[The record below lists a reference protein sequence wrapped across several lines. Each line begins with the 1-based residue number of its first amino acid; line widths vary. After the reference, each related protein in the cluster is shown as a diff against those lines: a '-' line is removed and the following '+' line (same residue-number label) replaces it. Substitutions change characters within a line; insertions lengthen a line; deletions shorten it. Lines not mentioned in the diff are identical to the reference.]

1 MEEYIISTDSTSDF
15 YAKEIS
21 QMNLYVGKLSYII
34 NENGVISEY
43 LDDFQSYEDYTKYY
57 DKLKNGGVAK
67 TSILNLQAHIDLF
80 TKMAKDGIKNAIH
93 ITQAMGL
100 SPTLNNA
107 LKAIEEVKKEYPDI
121 NYKAIESNTTTVAE
135 GNLVKVAYDL
145 RSKGLSMDEN
155 IEVLESLKNQI
166 QHFIIADDLKYLC
179 RGGRVST
186 VSATL
191 GSILS
196 IKPIIE
202 FTKDGKLEVVR
213 KESGVKKAYKSVI
226 TEVKQNFTFHSEFA
240 NPIIV
245 HTNNEAGA
253 KTLAE
258 MFESEFGVRPEIRI
272 MGPIIG
278 AHVGPGAVALTFISN
293 EKRKY

>member
-1 MEEYIISTDSTSDF
+1 MEKYTISTDSTSDF
-15 YAKEIS
+15 YANEIAN
-21 QMNLYVGKLSYII
+21 MNLYVGKLSYII

-43 LDDFQSYEDYTKYY
+43 LDNFQSYEDYTKYY
-57 DKLKNGGVAK
+57 DKLKSGGVAK

-80 TKMAKDGIKNAIH
+80 TKMAKDGVKNAIH

-121 NYKAIESNTTTVAE
+121 NFKAIESNTTTVAE
-135 GNLVKVAYDL
+135 GNLVKVAYAL
-145 RSKGLSMDEN
+145 REQGLSMDEN
-155 IEVLESLKNQI
+155 IEMLETLKNQI

-179 RGGRVST
+179 RGGRVSQ
-186 VSATL
+186 VSATI

-202 FTKDGKLEVVR
+202 FTKDGKLEVIR

-226 TEVKQNFTFHSEFA
+226 TEVKQNFTFHEKFA

-253 KTLAE
+253 VALAD

>member
-1 MEEYIISTDSTSDF
+1 MENYAISTDSTSDF
-15 YAKEIS
+15 YADEIAS
-21 QMNLYVGKLSYII
+21 MGLNVGKLSFTIT
-34 NENGVISEY
+34 ENNVLNEY
-43 LDDFQSYEDYTKYY
+43 LDDFKTENEYTEYYER
-57 DKLKNGGVAK
+57 LKNGGVAK

-80 TKMAKDGIKNAIH
+80 TAMAKSGIKNALH

-135 GNLVKVAYDL
+135 GNLVKVAYAL
-145 RSKGLSMDEN
+145 RDKGLSMEEN
-155 IEVLESLKNQI
+155 IDILEKLKNQI

-179 RGGRVST
+179 RGGRVSAM
-186 VSATL
+186 SATI
-191 GSILS
+191 GSLLA

-202 FTKDGKLEVVR
+202 FTKHGKLEVVR
-213 KESGVKKAYKSVI
+213 KEAGIKKAYKSVI
-226 TEVKQNFTFHSEFA
+226 MEVKQNFTFHSEFA

-245 HTNNEAGA
+245 HTNNLSGA
-253 KTLAE
+253 TTLAD
-258 MFESEFGVRPEIRI
+258 MFENEFGIRPEIRI

-293 EKRKY
+293 EQRKY

>member
-1 MEEYIISTDSTSDF
+1 MEKYAISTDSTSDF
-15 YAKEIS
+15 YASEIDE
-21 QMNLYVGKLSYII
+21 MNLNVGKLSFTIT
-34 NENGVISEY
+34 ENNVLNEY
-43 LDDFQSYEDYTKYY
+43 LDDFKDKSEYVEYY
-57 DKLKNGGVAK
+57 DRLKNGGIAK

-80 TKMAKDGIKNAIH
+80 ISMAKSGIKNALH

-107 LKAIEEVKKEYPDI
+107 LKAIEEVKKQYPDI

-135 GNLVKVAYDL
+135 GNLVKVAYAL
-145 RSKGLSMDEN
+145 RDKGLSMDEN
-155 IEVLESLKNQI
+155 IEVLEKLKNQI

-179 RGGRVST
+179 RGGRVSAM
-186 VSATL
+186 SATI
-191 GSILS
+191 GSLLA

-202 FTKDGKLEVVR
+202 FTKYGKLEVVR

-226 TEVKQNFTFHSEFA
+226 LEVKQNYTFHKEFA

-245 HTNNEAGA
+245 HTNNESGA
-253 KTLAE
+253 NTLAD
-258 MFESEFGVRPEIRI
+258 MFENEFGVRPEIRI

-293 EKRKY
+293 EQRKY

>member
-1 MEEYIISTDSTSDF
+1 MDKYIISTDSTSDF
-15 YAKEIS
+15 YADEIS
-21 QMNLYVGKLSYII
+21 QMGLYVGKLNYVI
-34 NENGVISEY
+34 NENGTLNEY
-43 LDDFQSYEDYTKYY
+43 LDDFKTPNEYVEYY
-57 DKLKNGGVAK
+57 NRLKAGGIAK

-80 TKMAKDGIKNAIH
+80 TKMAKDGVKNAIH

-135 GNLVKVAYDL
+135 GNLVKVAYAL
-145 RSKGLSMDEN
+145 RDQGLSMDEN
-155 IEVLESLKNQI
+155 IETLEKLKNQI

-186 VSATL
+186 VSATI

-202 FTKDGKLEVVR
+202 FTIDGKLEVVR
-213 KESGVKKAYKSVI
+213 KETGVKKAYKSVI
-226 TEVKQNFTFHSEFA
+226 TEVKQNFTFHDKFA

-245 HTNNEAGA
+245 HTNNETGA
-253 KTLAE
+253 NTLAD
-258 MFESEFGVRPEIRI
+258 MFETEFGVRPEIRI

-293 EKRKY
+293 EQRKY

>member
-1 MEEYIISTDSTSDF
+1 MENYAISTDSTSDF
-15 YAKEIS
+15 YADEIAS
-21 QMNLYVGKLSYII
+21 MGLNVGKLSFTIT
-34 NENGVISEY
+34 ENNVLNEY
-43 LDDFQSYEDYTKYY
+43 LDDFKTENEYIEYYER
-57 DKLKNGGVAK
+57 LKNGGVAK

-80 TKMAKDGIKNAIH
+80 TAMAKSGIKNALH

-135 GNLVKVAYDL
+135 GNLVKVAYAL
-145 RSKGLSMDEN
+145 RDKGLSMEEN
-155 IEVLESLKNQI
+155 IDILEKLKNQI

-179 RGGRVST
+179 RGGRVSAM
-186 VSATL
+186 SATI
-191 GSILS
+191 GSLLA

-202 FTKDGKLEVVR
+202 FTKHGKLEVVR
-213 KESGVKKAYKSVI
+213 KEAGIKKAYKSVI
-226 TEVKQNFTFHSEFA
+226 MEVKQNFTFHSEFA

-245 HTNNEAGA
+245 HTNNISGA
-253 KTLAE
+253 TTLAD
-258 MFESEFGVRPEIRI
+258 MFENEFGIRPEIRI

-293 EKRKY
+293 EQRKY

>member
-1 MEEYIISTDSTSDF
+1 MEKYVISTDSTSDF
-15 YAKEIS
+15 YASEIA
-21 QMNLYVGKLSYII
+21 QMNLYVDKLSYIVS
-34 NENGVISEY
+34 ENGEISEY

-57 DKLKNGGVAK
+57 EKLKSGGIAK

-80 TKMAKDGIKNAIH
+80 TKMAKDGVKNAIH

-121 NYKAIESNTTTVAE
+121 NFKAIESNTTTVAE
-135 GNLVKVAYDL
+135 GNLVKVAYAL
-145 RSKGLSMDEN
+145 REQGLSMDEN
-155 IEVLESLKNQI
+155 IEMLEKLKNQI

-179 RGGRVST
+179 RGGRVSQ
-186 VSATL
+186 VSATI

-213 KESGVKKAYKSVI
+213 KETGVKKAYKSVI
-226 TEVKQNFTFHSEFA
+226 TEVKQNFTFHEKFA

-253 KTLAE
+253 TILAD

>member
-1 MEEYIISTDSTSDF
+1 MEKYVISTDSTSDF
-15 YAKEIS
+15 YADEIES
-21 QMNLYVGKLSYII
+21 MGLNVGKLTFTIT
-34 NENGVISEY
+34 ENNVLSEY
-43 LDDFQSYEDYTKYY
+43 LDDFKTKDEYIKYY
-57 DKLKNGGVAK
+57 DRLKNGGIAK

-80 TKMAKDGIKNAIH
+80 TSMAKSGIKNALH

-135 GNLVKVAYDL
+135 GNLVKVAYAL
-145 RSKGLSMDEN
+145 RDKGLSMDEN
-155 IEVLESLKNQI
+155 IEVLEKLKNQI

-179 RGGRVST
+179 RGGRVSAM
-186 VSATL
+186 SATI
-191 GSILS
+191 GSLLA

-202 FTKDGKLEVVR
+202 FTKYGKLEVVR

-226 TEVKQNFTFHSEFA
+226 TEVKQHYTFHKEFA

-245 HTNNEAGA
+245 HTNNLSGA
-253 KTLAE
+253 NTLAD
-258 MFESEFGVRPEIRI
+258 MFENEFGMRPEIRI

-293 EKRKY
+293 EQRKY

>member
-1 MEEYIISTDSTSDF
+1 MEKYAISTDSTSDF
-15 YAKEIS
+15 YASEINE
-21 QMNLYVGKLSYII
+21 MNLNVGKLSFTIT
-34 NENGVISEY
+34 ENNVLNEY
-43 LDDFQSYEDYTKYY
+43 LDDFKDKSEYVEYY
-57 DKLKNGGVAK
+57 DRLKNCGIAK

-80 TKMAKDGIKNAIH
+80 TSMAKSGIKNALH

-107 LKAIEEVKKEYPDI
+107 LKAIEEVKKQYPDI

-135 GNLVKVAYDL
+135 GNLVKVAYAL
-145 RSKGLSMDEN
+145 RDKGLSMDEN
-155 IEVLESLKNQI
+155 IEVLEKLKNQI

-179 RGGRVST
+179 RGGRVSAM
-186 VSATL
+186 SATI
-191 GSILS
+191 GSLLA

-202 FTKDGKLEVVR
+202 FTKYGKLEVVR

-226 TEVKQNFTFHSEFA
+226 LEVKQNYTFHKEFA

-245 HTNNEAGA
+245 HTNNESGA
-253 KTLAE
+253 NTLAD
-258 MFESEFGVRPEIRI
+258 MFENEFGMRPEIRI

-293 EKRKY
+293 EQRKY

>member
-1 MEEYIISTDSTSDF
+1 MEKYVISTDSTSDF
-15 YAKEIS
+15 YASEIS
-21 QMNLYVGKLSYII
+21 QMNLYVGKLNYVI
-34 NENGVISEY
+34 NDNGVLTEY
-43 LDDFQSYEDYTKYY
+43 LDDFQTHQEYLDYYE
-57 DKLKNGGVAK
+57 KLKAGGIAK

-80 TKMAKDGIKNAIH
+80 TKMAKDGVKNAIH

-135 GNLVKVAYDL
+135 GNLVKVAYSL
-145 RSKGLSMDEN
+145 RDQGLSMDEN
-155 IEVLESLKNQI
+155 IEVLEKLKNQI

-179 RGGRVST
+179 RGGRVSA
-186 VSATL
+186 VSATI
-191 GSILS
+191 GSILA

-202 FTKDGKLEVVR
+202 FTTNGKLEVVR
-213 KESGVKKAYKSVI
+213 KETGVKKAYKSVI
-226 TEVKQNFTFHSEFA
+226 TEVKQNFTFHEKFA

-245 HTNNEAGA
+245 HTDNEAGA
-253 KTLAE
+253 NTLAD
-258 MFESEFGVRPEIRI
+258 MFEAEFGFRPEIRI

>member
-1 MEEYIISTDSTSDF
+1 MEKYTISTDSTSDF
-15 YAKEIS
+15 YASEIA
-21 QMNLYVGKLSYII
+21 QMNLYVGKLSYIVS
-34 NENGVISEY
+34 ENGAISEY

-57 DKLKNGGVAK
+57 DKLKSGGIAK

-80 TKMAKDGIKNAIH
+80 TKMAKDGVKNAIH

-121 NYKAIESNTTTVAE
+121 NFKAIESNTTTVAE
-135 GNLVKVAYDL
+135 GNLVKVAYAL
-145 RSKGLSMDEN
+145 REQGLSMDEN
-155 IEVLESLKNQI
+155 IEMLETLKNQI

-179 RGGRVST
+179 RGGRVSQ
-186 VSATL
+186 VSATI

-226 TEVKQNFTFHSEFA
+226 TEVKQNFTFHEKFA

-253 KTLAE
+253 VALAD

-293 EKRKY
+293 EKRKH